1 MNAVSVV
8 GTLKLYHMLKNL
20 FELIAIK
27 GINGDRKTLGTSA
40 HARVQG
46 LGLAP
51 TVNAYPRAHE
61 PPDLTTLPNVLASDY
76 LLQSFNFNVV
86 Q

>member
-1 MNAVSVV
+1 MNEGSVA

-27 GINGDRKTLGTSA
+27 GNGDRKTLSTSA

-51 TVNAYPRAHE
+51 TVNVYTRAHG
-61 PPDLTTLPNVLASDY
+61 PPGETFTT
-76 LLQSFNFNVV
+76 
-86 Q
+86 